1 MAPCELEL
9 EPIQAEVWEP
19 SRRAD
24 IIAWAERELILSG
37 RVTGRPGPYS
47 TAWTPYVREVLRA
60 MADPRTETVVLCWG
74 TQLGKTLTQT
84 VYLAYRLAEDPGPTL
99 WVMPTEALARS
110 FSETRLM
117 PLLESCEPVRAKF
130 PLDSSRIKI
139 LQFDLIDST
148 TNLVGSNSPANI
160 SSRPVET
167 VFLDEID
174 KFAEASEKEAAALA
188 LATERTKAFP
198 RRKHIMAS
206 TPTLE
211 SGDCWQQYLA
221 GTREKYLLA
230 CPQCK
235 KEIELVWDHVRWD
248 KDARGE
254 DGKWDLGRVS
264 ASAHY
269 ACQECGGKITDTQKR
284 SMLDKGRWKATNDKP
299 EPRRRT
305 FHLSS
310 LYSPTISFGQAAVKF
325 LTERV
330 YFVGLQNFVNG
341 WLAMPWQDQFSD
353 EDKPIPAGAFTMRS
367 AWDQA
372 AVGLMGVDVQQDSFY
387 VVVRLF
393 NEKGESRLWLA
404 EKAVSWDQVELI
416 FRSLPAQKKF
426 GCVDSGYRTKEV
438 YRVCSRNN
446 WLAMKGED
454 GFMGYQ
460 HRAGNQTMLRVY
472 APETLIPEDSCYF
485 MRFRSQ
491 LAQDLLAW
499 LRAGQGPEWLVAN
512 DAGSEYL
519 DHLKSHRKTNTFSRR
534 TGKVTYEWV
543 RMKSRA
549 DHFYDAETMVAVLAS
564 YGGLIAA
571 PDPAAEKESDK

>member
-1 MAPCELEL
+1 MAHCELEL

-211 SGDCWQQYLA
+211 SGDCWQQYMA
-221 GTREKYLLA
+221 GTREKYFLA
-230 CPQCK
+230 CPHCK

-269 ACQECGGKITDTQKR
+269 TCQECGGKITDTQKR

-416 FRSLPAQKKF
+416 FRSVPAQKKF

-472 APETLIPEDSCYF
+472 APETMIPEDNCYF

>member
-230 CPQCK
+230 CPHCK

-416 FRSLPAQKKF
+416 FRSVPAQKKF

-472 APETLIPEDSCYF
+472 APETMIPEDNCYF

-543 RMKSRA
+543 RMKSRP

>member
-211 SGDCWQQYLA
+211 SGDCWQQYMA
-221 GTREKYLLA
+221 GTREKYFLA
-230 CPQCK
+230 CPHCK

-367 AWDQA
+367 TWDQA

-416 FRSLPAQKKF
+416 FRSVPAQKKF

-472 APETLIPEDSCYF
+472 APETMIPEDNCYF

>member
-230 CPQCK
+230 CPHCK
-235 KEIELVWDHVRWD
+235 KEIELVWDYVRWD

-416 FRSLPAQKKF
+416 FRSVPAQKKF